1 MIICSISRR
10 CQADPLQNLK
20 HVFEQHR
27 EKKKANN
34 QSLEHS
40 VTFRDQYRETEIFYF
55 ISLKEVNSLESQK
68 LV

>member
-40 VTFRDQYRETEIFYF
+40 VAFSDQYRESETFYS
-55 ISLKEVNSLESQK
+55 ISPKEERSIES
-68 LV
+68 